1 MKTITYMKKVE
12 VETTINHPTIT
23 FKAEVVRIS
32 PNGDTSWNVMG
43 YVPYLDGLT
52 KHEYGKLNA
61 MNYRVVD
68 KLLEAYVMETFN
80 TKCGHGSID
89 WYVYSGKDLGM
100 PKLPELKSDGFRDD
114 HQDLVNM
121 FKGL

>member
-1 MKTITYMKKVE
+1 MKTITYMRKVE

-23 FKAEVVRIS
+23 FKPEHVRIS
-32 PNGDTSWNVMG
+32 TGDSSWNDMG

-52 KHEYGKLNA
+52 RHEYGKLHA

-80 TKCGHGSID
+80 RKHGTGSVD
-89 WYVYSGKDLGM
+89 WYVYSAKDLNM
-100 PKLPELKSDGFRDD
+100 APLPKVDPKWNDD
-114 HQDLVNM
+114 HADLVNM